1 LRKDETDND
10 VWDDINERLYEI
22 IDEVLEREAAT
33 PAGSQ
38 CGRAQ

>member
-33 PAGSQ
+33 AAGSQ